1 MDPISS
7 PRATRPPRIVVGS
20 LWTAGLIG
28 ALVAPLAGCVL
39 LGLGRTDRQ
48 FDPPPPP
55 RARLVEQ
62 LGGTHHVSLVHE
74 GRWYTG
80 LGATLLTMDA
90 RNGRLRR
97 STQLRAA
104 GESGPIVDL
113 LLQEGR
119 LFVVLE
125 DTAVV
130 EVDLSDP
137 DRPEVMRETAA
148 ESLGVL
154 PRRISSAAG
163 GVFVSGVGGVVD
175 LLAPT
180 APRLAGVLESL
191 SVEAAG
197 PVVDTAEGPVSTVG
211 RRIYRV
217 LDDRY
222 LGAASRLVP
231 LPAGVGPEGGVA
243 FVLQDRGAAE
253 VGLMSA
259 QLRVV
264 AARTVPGQVWR
275 IGVFDGHLWVVDDR
289 AIVAYPIEGDAL
301 GEATLI
307 PLRGGRDIVP
317 VAENLY
323 AVVGEFGRALYRWK
337 HDRSGPADEF
347 FAAVRE
353 PAGLRD
359 AFHDGRRVTAGGD
372 VGWWLFAGNRAESVD
387 APREERAPTPP
398 RREVVATWGR
408 ATILEGDRAVEIEA
422 GAFPV
427 RQWSPTPAGRVH
439 TLLAVG
445 DSLWVGHQRG
455 IDLLRFTP
463 ETGFG
468 EIGSIRL
475 EGPVRYLFPQRIGTE
490 VNFVS
495 ERGGFG
501 IVDDR

>member
-1 MDPISS
+1 M
-7 PRATRPPRIVVGS
+7 
-20 LWTAGLIG
+20 
-28 ALVAPLAGCVL
+28 PLGGCVL
-39 LGLGRTDRQ
+39 LGLGRTERT
-48 FDPPPPP
+48 FEPPPPP
-55 RARLVEQ
+55 KARLVAQ
-62 LGGTHHVSLVHE
+62 VGGTHHASCVHE

-97 STQLRAA
+97 STQLRPP

-113 LLQEGR
+113 LLQEDR

-130 EVDLSDP
+130 EVDLTDP
-137 DRPEVMRETAA
+137 DRPEVVRETSA
-148 ESLGVL
+148 EALGVL
-154 PRRISSAAG
+154 PRRIGAAAG
-163 GVFVSGVGGVVD
+163 GLFVSGGGGVVD
-175 LLAPT
+175 LLAP
-180 APRLAGVLESL
+180 ASPRLGGILESL
-191 SVEAAG
+191 SVEVAG
-197 PVVDTAEGPVSTVG
+197 PVVDTAEGPAATVG

-222 LGAASRLVP
+222 LGAASHLEP
-231 LPAGVGPEGGVA
+231 LPKGIGPEGGVA

-264 AARTVPGQVWR
+264 AARPVPGQVWR
-275 IGVFDGHLWVVDDR
+275 IRVFDGHLWVVDDR
-289 AIVAYPIEGDAL
+289 AIVAYPIEGESL

-347 FAAVRE
+347 FAVTRE

-359 AFHDGRRVTAGGD
+359 AFHDGRRVTAGGNA
-372 VGWWLFAGNRAESVD
+372 GWWLFAGNRAEPVD
-387 APREERAPTPP
+387 APREERTATPP

-408 ATILEGDRAVEIEA
+408 ATILEGDRGVEIEA
-422 GAFPV
+422 GGFPT
-427 RQWSPTPAGRVH
+427 RQWSPTPSGRVH

-475 EGPVRYLFPQRIGTE
+475 EGPVRYLFPQRIGSE

-495 ERGGFG
+495 EGGGFG